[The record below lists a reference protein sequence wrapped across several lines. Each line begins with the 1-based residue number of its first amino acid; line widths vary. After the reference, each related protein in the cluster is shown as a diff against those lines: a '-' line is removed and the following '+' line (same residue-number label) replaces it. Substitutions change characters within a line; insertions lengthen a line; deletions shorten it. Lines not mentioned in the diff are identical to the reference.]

1 MVFNTHDILMGLGGG
16 LLIGSGAAM
25 FLLFVG
31 RIAGI
36 SGIASAVARIEPG
49 EQYKGSVCFLVGL
62 IAAPQIYGLFQ
73 PMPAIGITHS
83 LVLLSVGG
91 LLVGFGSRTGGGC
104 TSGHGVCGLSRFS
117 PRSITATLV
126 FMSIAIAVAVF
137 VRPMIYG

>member
-1 MVFNTHDILMGLGGG
+1 MVFNAHDILMGLGGG
-16 LLIGSGAAM
+16 MLIGCGAAL
-25 FLLFVG
+25 FLLFAG

-49 EQYKGSVCFLVGL
+49 THYKGSVLFLLGL
-62 IAAPQIYGLFQ
+62 IVAPQIYGLFH
-73 PMPAIGITHS
+73 PMPDIGVTHS
-83 LVLLSVGG
+83 VVLLSAGG

-117 PRSITATLV
+117 PRSIAATLV
-126 FMSIAIAVAVF
+126 FMSIAMAVAVF

>member
-16 LLIGSGAAM
+16 FLIGCGAAL
-25 FLLFVG
+25 FLLFAG

-36 SGIASAVARIEPG
+36 SGIASAVFKIEPG
-49 EQYKGSVCFLVGL
+49 DNDKGSICFLLGL
-62 IAAPQIYGLFQ
+62 IIAPQLYGLVYA
-73 PMPAIGITHS
+73 MPDIGITHS

-91 LLVGFGSRTGGGC
+91 LLAGFGSRTGGGC
-104 TSGHGVCGLSRFS
+104 TSGHGVCGVSRFS

-126 FMSIAIAVAVF
+126 FMAIAMAVAVF